1 MRAYPQWICWRLEPR
16 PGGKPAKVPVDPRGR
31 SLRGLP
37 TESWGVPFE
46 EALAAYLADPTL
58 SGIGFVFKNGDPFW
72 FLDIDGRSSVH
83 PEVRQALARIPSWA
97 EWSQSRQGCHI
108 IFTDDKA
115 LSYRSHKSN
124 GYEIYYSGRYVAMTG
139 MRVETSPPEVME
151 CPGAHQFALDVMGV
165 RESLVEEEARH
176 QATAEASEVVDAL
189 RYVNADDYSVWIQI
203 GMALRTLG
211 PDWWIT
217 WDQWSS
223 NSVKYS
229 GPESTWEKWSS
240 FASDGGPDRVNIGSL
255 FHQARQG
262 GWRGA
267 RVDATQVFQPV
278 QHPVAQELGL
288 APDNSLLA
296 DVSDLA
302 DEWDRHRVDWTV
314 YRALPASSVGVLY
327 GPSMSFKSYL
337 LIDLAAHI
345 ALGISHWHGHP
356 IDTHGPVIFLLG
368 EGFSGFLQ
376 RIDAWRQ
383 EYNRRTGSSVTF
395 KDLHRRLHLSRRHVD
410 FSDLAHPDMAE
421 LERDIREIRPALV
434 IQDTWSANNTRVDE
448 SRVDEVAPV
457 LALMNKLARN
467 LGTTVL
473 VTHHTPKTDHKTA
486 RGTGA
491 FLMNVDFQWS
501 LAPDTK
507 SAEREVILEF
517 TKVKVGREPDS
528 MKFRPRE
535 TMLIG
540 RTDIKGR
547 PLTDMVLDHLGSA
560 DPVTVPKPEGARAMR
575 DEQKTLYDRILEQIA
590 AVGMGRGTCPGIT
603 YQEAWEA
610 WCRVPA
616 EVRNG
621 AYATRKDFNRA
632 VSRMVTQGH
641 LSMDVD
647 PTDKDRVWIKLP
659 KLGNDK

>member
-46 EALAAYLADPTL
+46 EALAAYLSDPTL

-108 IFTDDKA
+108 IFTDSDAK
-115 LSYRSHKSN
+115 SYRSHKSN

-288 APDNSLLA
+288 APDTRLYVPASELIEHWEA
-296 DVSDLA
+296 
-302 DEWDRHRVDWTV
+302 HRVDWTV
-314 YRALPASSVGVLY
+314 YRAMQRRAVGLVY
-327 GPSMSFKSYL
+327 GPSMSFKTYL
-337 LIDLAAHI
+337 LLDLACHLV
-345 ALGISHWHGHP
+345 LGLSHWHGHP
-356 IDTHGPVIFLLG
+356 IDRGGPVLFILG
-368 EGFSGFLQ
+368 EGNEGFTS
-376 RIDAWRQ
+376 RVEAWRQ
-383 EYNRRTGSSVTF
+383 AYNQRTGSNIGPERLAGLHASRRGVDF
-395 KDLHRRLHLSRRHVD
+395 KDVAGP
-410 FSDLAHPDMAE
+410 DLAETERLVRE
-421 LERDIREIRPALV
+421 LRPVLV
-434 IQDTWSANNTRVDE
+434 VQDTWSTNNVTVNE
-448 SRVDEVAPV
+448 NYIEEVAPT
-457 LALMNKLARN
+457 LRLMTKLAHN
-467 LGTTVL
+467 LDLTVL
-473 VTHHTPKTDHKTA
+473 VVHHTPKTQLNTA

-491 FLMNVDFQWS
+491 FLANVDFQWS
-501 LAPDTK
+501 MAPHSNNDPERRVDLTFVKTK
-507 SAEREVILEF
+507 AA
-517 TKVKVGREPDS
+517 REPDP
-528 MKFRPRE
+528 MQFRPRE
-535 TMLIG
+535 HVLIG
-540 RTDIKGR
+540 RSDSMGRVVTD
-547 PLTDMVLDHLGSA
+547 LVLDHLGA
-560 DPVTVPKPEGARAMR
+560 VEQMRAPPQGARSLR
-575 DEQKTLYDRILEQIA
+575 DEQKTLYDKILEAIA
-590 AVGMGRGTCPGIT
+590 AVGMGRGTCHGIT

-610 WCRVPA
+610 WSRVPA
-616 EVRNG
+616 DLSGG
-621 AYATRKDFNRA
+621 AYQKRKDFNRA
-632 VSRMVTQGH
+632 VSRMITQGY
-641 LSMDVD
+641 LSMEVD